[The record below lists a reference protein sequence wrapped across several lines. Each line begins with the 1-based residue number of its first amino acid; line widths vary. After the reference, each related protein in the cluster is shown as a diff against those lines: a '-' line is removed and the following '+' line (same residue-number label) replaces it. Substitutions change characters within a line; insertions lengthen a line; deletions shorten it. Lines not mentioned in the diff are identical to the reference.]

1 MFCGRVIFE
10 VTIIITLIFAVVG
23 SGATGRYY
31 RSSSLATFNAAFIGS
46 FPGANGS
53 DIEERVPLLI
63 EQVKMY
69 RLALNRRNIDIFFAF
84 YY

>member
-10 VTIIITLIFAVVG
+10 VSIIVLVFVYVVVG
-23 SGATGRYY
+23 NGATGWYY
-31 RSSSLATFNAAFIGS
+31 RSRTTSLATFNAAFIGS

-63 EQVKMY
+63 EQVKM
-69 RLALNRRNIDIFFAF
+69 
-84 YY
+84 